1 MYSNL
6 EFFNKLKQSFEND
19 LGLKNVTVGEPR
31 IFIPRKSYP
40 ADRKGINTKVGLDKD
55 QDEFKTSILQSF
67 NEDEP
72 IEKKEIGLN
81 WIADRR
87 FRGTCTIAIVDV
99 LITELYTKVNL
110 EVGEII
116 VKKMVDN

>member
-1 MYSNL
+1 MVTLNSFQVIEGSTTL
-6 EFFNKLKQSFEND
+6 LCIRIWKLKKYAKNN

-31 IFIPRKSYP
+31 TFISGETCS
-40 ADRKGINTKVGLDKD
+40 ADWNKGINAKVGLDED
-55 QDEFKTSILQSF
+55 RDGFKTSIWQLF

-87 FRGTCTIAIVDV
+87 FRGTCTITIVNR
-99 LITELYTKVNL
+99 TLYK
-110 EVGEII
+110 GEP
-116 VKKMVDN
+116 